1 MCEKSCYFRQEVS
14 GGASEKRSHLKGN
27 LNDKKDGAMQL
38 SGKSVQGQEVFIP
51 ELEHT
56 QQAKDTSKDKE

>member
-1 MCEKSCYFRQEVS
+1 MEVHP
-14 GGASEKRSHLKGN
+14 KRGHILKGN

-56 QQAKDTSKDKE
+56 QQAKDTSKDKEWKGKW